1 MTNNR
6 HSYAALAATSVLL
19 SFTAQIGEAA
29 DAYPTRP
36 VRMVNPYTPGG
47 TVDLVCRALATRL
60 TEVWGQQ
67 LIVDNRPGAGT
78 NIGTE
83 IVVRAQPD
91 GYTLLCNTGT
101 IATNPSFY
109 PNLPFNPL
117 KDLTALVLVVQTP
130 NVLTVHSSVPAR
142 SVRELIDLAR
152 AKPGQLTFGS
162 SGTGSSTHLS
172 LALFTALAKVDL
184 IHVPYKGGGP
194 LIADLVGGQVNGT
207 FNPISSVFPH
217 VKTGRVRALAVT
229 SAARSEFAPD
239 TPTVAEAG
247 VPDYEAIVWY
257 AVFAPRA
264 LPARLVEKWN
274 GEINRQLKL
283 PELRERFFAAGM
295 SPMGGTPR
303 EADEYFARETA
314 RWSKLIRDA
323 KISVQQ

>member
-1 MTNNR
+1 M
-6 HSYAALAATSVLL
+6 
-19 SFTAQIGEAA
+19 
-29 DAYPTRP
+29 
-36 VRMVNPYTPGG
+36 
-47 TVDLVCRALATRL
+47 
-60 TEVWGQQ
+60 GQQ

-117 KDLTALVLVVQTP
+117 KELTALVLVVQTP
-130 NVLTVHSSVPAR
+130 NVLAVHSSVPAR

-217 VKTGRVRALAVT
+217 VKTGRLRALAVT

-257 AVFAPRA
+257 SVFAPRA
-264 LPARLVEKWN
+264 LPGASGPEVERRDQSPAQSCPSCAIAFLRRACRRWEAPSARPTN
-274 GEINRQLKL
+274 TSRAKL
-283 PELRERFFAAGM
+283 HAGA
-295 SPMGGTPR
+295 S
-303 EADEYFARETA
+303 
-314 RWSKLIRDA
+314 
-323 KISVQQ
+323 